1 MFFTHT
7 HTYAHTLTHTHAH
20 TLTHTQEL
28 PELWA
33 LHLLL
38 PAIGKRL
45 AFSASIEL
53 IPLMEIPGVKQVRAI
68 TSLSHHTYMTQLIL

>member
-1 MFFTHT
+1 M
-7 HTYAHTLTHTHAH
+7 HTLTHSH
-20 TLTHTQEL
+20 THTHSSQEL

-53 IPLMEIPGVKQVRAI
+53 VPLMEIPGVKQVNGI
-68 TSLSHHTYMTQLIL
+68 TSLHDLLPWRQTLLVDLVPS